1 MGQPDSAAL
10 VHVFLHHW
18 EAANVYNLV
27 MRDEVSMTRMMVLP
41 MFSLDSYININY
53 IELLIANV
61 NIL

>member
-1 MGQPDSAAL
+1 M
-10 VHVFLHHW
+10 HHW
-18 EAANVYNLV
+18 GAANVYNLV